1 MASPLYGVAAISAV
15 VFGVQGNVQRRMND
29 PDSLL
34 THFVAGCVGGVA
46 QSIICGPME
55 LAKTR
60 MQIQGQG
67 ESLHKF
73 RSSRHTYTGPVD
85 CLHKIYHK
93 EGVPGVFRGLGLT
106 AARDTPSFAF
116 YFLSFEWLC
125 RKMQAQTGAEVGTLG
140 LLFAGGMAGICAWVV
155 TYPIDVMKSKIQADM
170 KNQYKGFADCCI
182 QSYRIN
188 GMRAFTTG
196 FCSTVL
202 RAFPTNAATFATVS
216 LVLRYMKNGE
226 IDDDSY
232 YDLSHYIIQ
241 NYPPQCQSHLH
252 HISNFPSH
260 P

>member
-1 MASPLYGVAAISAV
+1 MTSPLYGLAAINAV

-29 PDSLL
+29 PDNLM
-34 THFVAGCVGGVA
+34 THFVAGSVGGLT

-67 ESLHKF
+67 ESRHRF
-73 RSSRHTYTGPVD
+73 RVTKHSYTGPVD
-85 CLHKIYHK
+85 CMRKIYHT
-93 EGVPGVFRGLGLT
+93 EGFRGVFRGLGLT
-106 AARDTPSFAF
+106 AARDSPSFSF
-116 YFLSFEWLC
+116 YFLSFEWMC
-125 RKMQAQTGAEVGTLG
+125 RKMEPENGGQVGTLG

-170 KNQYKGFADCCI
+170 NNQYKGFTDCCI
-182 QSYRIN
+182 QSYRQS
-188 GMRAFTTG
+188 GLRAFTTG

-216 LVLRYMKNGE
+216 LVLRYMKVDREG
-226 IDDDSY
+226 DGY
-232 YDLSHYIIQ
+232 YDISVYANNNH
-241 NYPPQCQSHLH
+241 PPEAQSHLH
-252 HISNFPSH
+252 FISNFPSH